1 MLGGKQVV
9 ICGYG
14 EVGKGC
20 SQSLKAIG
28 CVIYI
33 TEIDRNYNLFYI
45 SRIIKL
51 DLILFILKRFAL
63 FKPGK

>member
-20 SQSLKAIG
+20 SQSLKAVG

-33 TEIDRNYNLFYI
+33 TEIDRNLFYTYI
-45 SRIIKL
+45 SGIVKL
-51 DLILFILKRFAL
+51 DLILFILKQFAL